1 MPEHGGNLND
11 AVARFGRARGDWV
24 DVSTGI
30 NPAHYPVPP
39 LPDNAWHR
47 LPEVSKELEQAAAA
61 YYGFPACVA
70 VAGTQAAIQALPR
83 LRARCRVCVC
93 GPSYA
98 EHAWQWQQAGHE
110 VIRARYAE
118 LEQHLPQ
125 VDVMVVVNPN
135 NPTGETIAPTTLLA
149 WREQLASRGGWLIV
163 DEAFGDTV
171 PELSIAK
178 HSDLPGL
185 WVLRSVGK
193 FFGLAG
199 LRLGFVG
206 ASANLLA
213 QLSAWL
219 GPWAVSGPAQI
230 IARQALSDSAWQQHN
245 RQFLQQ
251 QGQRLRN
258 LLTAHGWQSQGTEL
272 FQWCSHVQLQHQ
284 TEALWEHFAQ
294 HGIWV
299 RYFDHSAW
307 SAHGLRFGLPATE
320 ADWQRLEQACQRWK
334 RRETT

>member
-11 AVARFGRARGDWV
+11 AVAYYGRPREQWV
-24 DVSTGI
+24 DLSTGI

-39 LPDNAWHR
+39 LPDKAWHR

-83 LRARCRVCVC
+83 LRPHSRVCVC

-98 EHAWQWQQAGHE
+98 EHAWQWQQAGHD
-110 VIRARYAE
+110 VIRASYTE
-118 LEQHLPQ
+118 LEQHLPH

-135 NPTGETIAPTTLLA
+135 NPTGETIAPATLLA
-149 WREQLASRGGWLIV
+149 WREQLAARGGWLIV

-178 HSDLPGL
+178 HIGLPGL

-219 GPWAVSGPAQI
+219 GPWSVSGPAQT
-230 IARQALSDSAWQQHN
+230 IAQQALGDIAWQQQN
-245 RQFLQQ
+245 RHVLRQ

-258 LLTAHGWQSQGTEL
+258 VLAASGWLSQGTDL
-272 FQWCSHVQLQHQ
+272 FQWCSHQHLHQQ
-284 TEALWEHFAQ
+284 TDALWEHFAHQ
-294 HGIWV
+294 GIWV
-299 RYFDHSAW
+299 RRFDASAW
-307 SAHGLRFGLPATE
+307 SAHGLRFGLPASE
-320 ADWQRLEQACQRWK
+320 ADWQRFEQACQQWK
-334 RRETT
+334 PQES